1 MSISVC
7 SLSGPGTSA
16 LHALGLAG
24 DRSQCESLLQ
34 DLLSQ
39 PLKGGATY
47 TEFLDASGQSIDD
60 GLCLS
65 WPDPPFQFVLTTH
78 GSPLI
83 LEEVIHRCVELGAV
97 HSADSDQIFR
107 VPEEAV
113 AEKVLG
119 QALGRLTE
127 VISPEACSF
136 LLEQASPSGF
146 AGVVEKWKRQA
157 PSIDEVREVLDRGL
171 LGRAVMKSSV
181 VVLTGVTNAGK
192 STLLNVLVGED
203 RSIVTPE
210 EGTTRDLV
218 VASTQINGF
227 PLTLVDGAGWR
238 ESPGLI
244 EEQGLLRVKEAIRNA
259 DLVVELI
266 PPARLEEMIV
276 EDSQKEVSSIPESAF
291 VFPEDVPVIRVL
303 SRCDEFLSTPLPPN
317 DDLAISAKTGEGLGL
332 LEDQILQ
339 VLYGQSTVPEGGPY
353 PFLDEHVI
361 FLERL
366 VSALDSG
373 DNGQVCLQDYLEGV
387 NRC

>member
-78 GSPLI
+78 GRPLI
-83 LEEVIHRCVELGAV
+83 LEAVIHRCVELGAV

-276 EDSQKEVSSIPESAF
+276 DDSQKEVSSIPESAF